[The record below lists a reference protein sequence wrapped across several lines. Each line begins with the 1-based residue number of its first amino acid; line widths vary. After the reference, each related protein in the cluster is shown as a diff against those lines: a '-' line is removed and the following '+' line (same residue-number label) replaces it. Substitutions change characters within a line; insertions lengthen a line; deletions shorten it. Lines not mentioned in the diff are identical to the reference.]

1 MDARTCH
8 ECGKVL
14 ERGVRP
20 VPFTYKGHS
29 ITVDQPG
36 WYCACGEGVLS
47 PKDCDAT
54 EVTLDAFRDQVDG
67 ILSAEE
73 VRRIRKKL
81 RLPQKRAGL
90 VLGGGLSAFG
100 KYETRAGKPSQ
111 AMSNLLRLLDRDPA
125 RLGEILVNEDSGRD
139 GGCGDLR

>member
-1 MDARTCH
+1 MAEQVCH
-8 ECGKVL
+8 ECGK
-14 ERGVRP
+14 EMARGVQAI
-20 VPFTYKGHS
+20 PFAYKGHS

-36 WYCACGEGVLS
+36 WYCACGEGVLTS
-47 PKDCDAT
+47 EDCAAT
-54 EVTLDAFRDQVDG
+54 EAQLDAFRDQVDG

-81 RLPQKRAGL
+81 NLPQKRAGL

-111 AMSNLLRLLDRDPA
+111 AMSNLLRLLDRDPT
-125 RLGEILVNEDSGRD
+125 RLHEITVAEEQERA
-139 GGCGDLR
+139 